1 MTVAHDWKIEL
12 DETEILKNQGGAL
25 SRILAKDSGR
35 KSWREALVEARDL
48 VQPAAA
54 WDCIP
59 VKEIRHERVFLAGGA
74 FLAGGSSFGGGPVA
88 TVVAGASDLVMAVCT
103 VGNAIGSRIK
113 EHQRARRL
121 LTGVLL
127 DELGTWAVDVLRREL
142 CRRLQDEAAAAGL
155 RVSTSLSPGESE
167 WPLSDQAVIFSV
179 VDAARIGVSLSPS
192 MIMSPLKSLSL
203 IMGRGSRPLGREGGE
218 HCDYCAMRERCT
230 YRCRSA
236 RA

>member
-1 MTVAHDWKIEL
+1 MTVARDWKIEL

-35 KSWREALVEARDL
+35 RSWREALVEARDL
-48 VQPAAA
+48 VQPAAV

-59 VKEIRHERVFLAGGA
+59 VKEIRHERV

-103 VGNAIGSRIK
+103 VGNAISIRIK

-121 LTGVLL
+121 LTGVFL

-142 CRRLQDEAAAAGL
+142 CRRLQDQAAAAGL

-167 WPLSDQAVIFSV
+167 WPLDDQAVIFAAL
-179 VDAARIGVSLSPS
+179 DAARIGVSLSPT
-192 MIMSPLKSLSL
+192 MVMAPLKSLSL
-203 IMGRGSRPLGREGGE
+203 IMGRGSQPLGREGGN
-218 HCDYCAMRERCT
+218 HCDYCAMKARCT
-230 YRCRSA
+230 YRCRGA
-236 RA
+236 QA

>member
-1 MTVAHDWKIEL
+1 MTVARDWKIEL

-35 KSWREALVEARDL
+35 ESWREALVEARDL
-48 VQPAAA
+48 VQPAAV

-59 VKEIRHERVFLAGGA
+59 VKEIRHERVFLAGGP
-74 FLAGGSSFGGGPVA
+74 SFGGGPVA

-103 VGNAIGSRIK
+103 VGNAISSRIK

-127 DELGTWAVDVLRREL
+127 DELGTWAVDVLRRKL

-155 RVSTSLSPGESE
+155 RVSTSLSLVNQNGL
-167 WPLSDQAVIFSV
+167 WTT
-179 VDAARIGVSLSPS
+179 
-192 MIMSPLKSLSL
+192 
-203 IMGRGSRPLGREGGE
+203 RP
-218 HCDYCAMRERCT
+218 
-230 YRCRSA
+230 
-236 RA
+236 

>member
-35 KSWREALVEARDL
+35 RSWREALVEARDL
-48 VQPAAA
+48 VQPAAV

-59 VKEIRHERVFLAGGA
+59 VKEIRHERV

-103 VGNAIGSRIK
+103 VGNAISSRIR
-113 EHQRARRL
+113 EHQCARRL

-167 WPLSDQAVIFSV
+167 WPLDDQAVIFAAL
-179 VDAARIGVSLSPS
+179 DAARIGVSLSPT
-192 MIMSPLKSLSL
+192 MVMSPLKSLSL
-203 IMGRGSRPLGREGGE
+203 IMGRGSRPLGREGGS
-218 HCDYCAMRERCT
+218 HCDYCAMKERCT
-230 YRCRSA
+230 YRCRGA
-236 RA
+236 QA